1 MTPDEID
8 LVKTS
13 WRQIVDSAHPV
24 GQLFYQKLF
33 LLDPSLRALFLADL
47 DSQQSK
53 FHATL
58 STIIENL
65 DQPALLTD
73 RVHTL
78 GVSHAGYGVRD
89 EHYATVEEA
98 LLWAL
103 RECLRGGF
111 SDNIAIAWQKAYRA
125 VAEAMV
131 SADLDSGCHPL

>member
-8 LVKTS
+8 LVKAS
-13 WRQIVDSAHPV
+13 WRQIVESAHPV
-24 GQLFYQKLF
+24 DQLFYQKLF
-33 LLDPSLRALFLADL
+33 LLDPSLRALFLGDL
-47 DSQQSK
+47 DSQRSK

-65 DQPALLTD
+65 DQPALLSD

-89 EHYATVEEA
+89 EHYDTVEKA

-103 RECLRGGF
+103 RECLQGEF
-111 SDNIAIAWQKAYRA
+111 SHNTEIAWKKAYRA
-125 VAEAMV
+125 VARAMV
-131 SADLDSGCHPL
+131 SADLDSGFHPL